1 MTMMLTE
8 IQAFFQK
15 QMYRSRC
22 TDDSIRSKEWIE
34 MGVGR
39 DITAS
44 GAAGGCTD
52 FPDWS
57 LCNDPLL
64 HEDVRKL

>member
-1 MTMMLTE
+1 MAKTDSKIKYVQMTV
-8 IQAFFQK
+8 
-15 QMYRSRC
+15 C
-22 TDDSIRSKEWIE
+22 RSKEWIE

-39 DITAS
+39 DITAL
-44 GAAGGCTD
+44 GAARGCTD

-64 HEDVRKL
+64 HEDVRKLYIVKNVKT

>member
-1 MTMMLTE
+1 MAEIDSKIKDVQMTV
-8 IQAFFQK
+8 
-15 QMYRSRC
+15 C
-22 TDDSIRSKEWIE
+22 RSKEWIE

-39 DITAS
+39 DITAL
-44 GAAGGCTD
+44 GAARGCTD